1 MLRFPTLSK
10 ISAKKQS
17 INGFKGINQ
26 SLYVGYNEF
35 ADMKNMSGDYYP
47 VLSTRKKRGEVDTI
61 NNFPYRADL
70 LGGLGAHN
78 KIYFCQTTLSAS
90 GEEFPKFFYGDD
102 MSANDAIDVEKSN
115 KIYVN
120 MGSYVIILPDK
131 IVYNTQNRECVD
143 IEATWAWHT
152 YEADAGDN
160 PLTVRKCDADGNSPT
175 TYTYGTTQPTDPTPG
190 DYWLDK
196 NTVPWTMKQYFETT
210 GEWVPVALDY
220 IRIEGTN
227 INRGFKAGDVVKIQD
242 ITVSD
247 MVFNG
252 DFYLYAVGGNE
263 TGAPSIGYLVVKIAT
278 KMTDIWG
285 NAIGT
290 NPTVSRT
297 MPNMDFIVESNNRL
311 WGCSSENHEIYA
323 SKLGDPTNWNVFQG
337 TAADSYA
344 ATIGSIGDFT
354 GAAVHEGRVV
364 FFKEDCF
371 HIIYGTEPSNF
382 QIDTVYAPGIE
393 KGSAKSAC
401 VINEILYYKG
411 RNGIYEYNGAL
422 PVSISEALGD
432 KHYSDAV
439 AGSIGEKYYISMKDE
454 SGVWSLFVYD
464 TKRGLWHKEDDVHAN
479 GFVKLDGE
487 LYCDAYTSL
496 FSVNGS
502 ANGLTAW
509 TVTQEPDFEWYAE
522 TGDIGAD
529 MADSKYIS
537 KLQFRMEA
545 DKGTKVK
552 IELQY
557 DKDGV
562 WEQKFML
569 SPCRLRVFTVPIIP
583 RRCDTMR
590 IRISGKGGF
599 KLYNITKTIEQGSE
613 L

>member
-47 VLSTRKKRGEVDTI
+47 VLSTRKKRGIVNDDIPQSTGVEQMGASDKLYYTAEVDY
-61 NNFPYRADL
+61 NGEHGRAML
-70 LGGLGAHN
+70 
-78 KIYFCQTTLSAS
+78 
-90 GEEFPKFFYGDD
+90 FFYGDND
-102 MSANDAIDVEKSN
+102 NEGVELNAQRNKTLVNIANGV
-115 KIYVN
+115 V
-120 MGSYVIILPDK
+120 ILPDK
-131 IVYNTQNRECVD
+131 VLYRNGDLDNIENT
-143 IEATWAWHT
+143 WMWST
-152 YEADAGDN
+152 YGAGAGDN

-175 TYTYGTTQPTDPTPG
+175 TYTYGTTQPTDPTAG

-247 MVFNG
+247 MVFDG

-278 KMTDIWG
+278 KMTDVWG

-290 NPTVSRT
+290 SPTVSRT

-393 KGSAKSAC
+393 KGNAKSAC

-454 SGVWSLFVYD
+454 SGAWSLFVYD